1 MTGPTLDNARYLTT
15 QYTRTEW
22 ASLLPHLHAT
32 PFDVNVIQI
41 YAPTADKD
49 DAVIEEFYEQLERL
63 IKMTNKQEIT
73 IILGVCQAPQEI
85 SDSVKETK
93 EETVLYSSAR
103 IITYY
108 SKNLH
113 VEIAS
118 RLCEKIVR
126 NQIDYIAIPNR
137 FKNSIRSAKTY
148 PGADVPS
155 DHIPVVCRF
164 ELRLKRIKK
173 APSKNNIDI
182 GKLSDRNIRKQV
194 QESLTNDLKK
204 KKHE

>member
-1 MTGPTLDNARYLTT
+1 MMLV
-15 QYTRTEW
+15 Q
-22 ASLLPHLHAT
+22 LHAT

-108 SKNLH
+108 SVTSYSNSPLA
-113 VEIAS
+113 EES
-118 RLCEKIVR
+118 TRG
-126 NQIDYIAIPNR
+126 NR
-137 FKNSIRSAKTY
+137 QQTLRKNS
-148 PGADVPS
+148 
-155 DHIPVVCRF
+155 
-164 ELRLKRIKK
+164 
-173 APSKNNIDI
+173 
-182 GKLSDRNIRKQV
+182 
-194 QESLTNDLKK
+194 
-204 KKHE
+204 